1 MTPIVPDV
9 LNELAQLLA
18 RCAQPDADPAERS
31 ASLGMSALLLG
42 IAAQEWDR
50 AADRLVEENA
60 ALRRLFSR
68 ALPHLGQGS
77 ISQRLEGLAQAQEP
91 DFRISTLETANS
103 ALRDALIDLH
113 VAVEALDDPAARS
126 LEAEIWGELAR
137 STERRLLAGSPV

>member
-9 LNELAQLLA
+9 LTELAQLLA

-60 ALRRLFSR
+60 ALRGLFSR
-68 ALPHLGQGS
+68 AVPVLGD
-77 ISQRLEGLAQAQEP
+77 IALTQRLAELAQAGEA
-91 DFRISTLETANS
+91 DFRVS
-103 ALRDALIDLH
+103 ALERANCVLREALIDLH
-113 VAVEALDDPAARS
+113 VAVETRDDPAGRS
-126 LEAEIWGELAR
+126 LEAEIWAELAT
-137 STERRLLAGSPV
+137 STKRRLLAGSPV